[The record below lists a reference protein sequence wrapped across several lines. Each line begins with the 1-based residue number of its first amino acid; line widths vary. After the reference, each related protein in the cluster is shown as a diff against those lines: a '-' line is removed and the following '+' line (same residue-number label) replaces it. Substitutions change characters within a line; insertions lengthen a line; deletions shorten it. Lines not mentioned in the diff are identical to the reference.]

1 MGMPKL
7 TRTTKHRLTGYVF
20 VLPFIVGFIAFY
32 LYPFILSIVL
42 SFSQMELG
50 VGGYRLT
57 PVGWENYR
65 RALFVHE
72 NFVRV
77 LVENLTTLLRDV
89 PAIVMF
95 SLFMATVLNQRFKGR
110 LLARVVFF
118 LPVIFSSGAVQ
129 LMENFDYLTQTLQDA
144 GSAAQGALGGG
155 ALMAVFSSLK
165 LPETVLEY
173 ILSAVRG
180 SAEIIRSSGIQILVF
195 LAGLQ
200 SIPESLYEASA
211 IEGSTAWE
219 DFWKITFPM
228 ISPLI
233 PTTVLYTVI
242 DSYASVD
249 KTVMDIIR
257 TTAFQGMGFGVSSA
271 MAWIFFLLVAVLLL
285 VLIGVISRWVV
296 YQE

>member
-1 MGMPKL
+1 MLKL
-7 TRTTKHRLTGYVF
+7 SRTIRHKLTGYVF
-20 VLPFIVGFIAFY
+20 VLPFIVGFLAFY
-32 LYPFILSIVL
+32 LYPFILSIVI
-42 SFSQMELG
+42 SFSQLELG

-77 LVENLTTLLRDV
+77 LVENLTSLLRDV

-95 SLFMATVLNQRFKGR
+95 SLFMATILNQKFRGR
-110 LLARVVFF
+110 MVARVVFF

-129 LMENFDYLTQTLQDA
+129 LMENFDYLTQSLQA
-144 GSAAQGALGGG
+144 GGAAAEGALGGG

-165 LPETVLEY
+165 LPETVLDY
-173 ILSAVRG
+173 VMAAVQG
-180 SAEIIRSSGIQILVF
+180 SAKIIRSSGIQILVF
-195 LAGLQ
+195 MAGLQ

-211 IEGSTAWE
+211 IEGATPWE
-219 DFWKITFPM
+219 SFWKITFPM

-249 KTVMDIIR
+249 RTVMDIIR

-271 MAWIFFLLVAVLLL
+271 MAWVFFVLVSLILL
-285 VLIGVISRWVV
+285 VLIGIISRWVV